1 MSKAELKDFTFKS
14 RHIGPTDE
22 DEALMLQH
30 LGFENSE
37 EFISSVIPNEIFD
50 SEHQGISI
58 PDGCNQNEALKKIKI
73 IAKKNVEFRS
83 LIGLGY
89 HSTLIPP
96 VVQRNVLE
104 NPNWYTAY
112 TPYQAE
118 ISQGRLEAL

>member
-14 RHIGPTDE
+14 RHLGPTSEDE
-22 DEALMLQH
+22 DFMLRH
-30 LGFENSE
+30 LGYENME
-37 EFISSVIPNEIFD
+37 GFISSVIPDEIFD
-50 SEHQGISI
+50 SEISDVSI
-58 PDGCNQNEALKKIKI
+58 PCGCDQNEALKEINI
-73 IAKKNVEFRS
+73 ISKKNIENRS

-89 HSTLIPP
+89 HSTVIPP

-118 ISQGRLEAL
+118 IPKED